1 MKRYGLIGC
10 GLSHSKS
17 PEYFHRLF
25 IAYGIAADFTLYD
38 FPHIGQAIAAIQA
51 DSSVAGFTVTKPY
64 KQSVMPYLHYISPQ
78 AQAIQAVNVVKIT
91 SQGEWQGYNT
101 DVTGLQR
108 SLKELSGTAPHSAI
122 ILGNGGAAQA
132 AKYVLKQWNIPY
144 VVANRHAAEGVISY
158 AELTSEH
165 IHKADMIINATP
177 AGMYPH
183 EEECPAIDYTALDAH
198 HVLYDMIY
206 NPAETRFL
214 RYGRQQGATICNG
227 YAMFCYQAE
236 QALMIWNK

>member
-25 IAYGIAADFTLYD
+25 NAYGIVADFTLYD
-38 FPHIGQAIAAIQA
+38 FPHIEQAIAAIQA

-91 SQGEWQGYNT
+91 TQVEWQGYNT
-101 DVTGLQR
+101 DVTGLQ
-108 SLKELSGTAPHSAI
+108 HSMKKLLHTTPRRAI

-144 VVANRHAAEGVISY
+144 VVANRHAAEGVLSY
-158 AELTSEH
+158 ADLSREL
-165 IHKADMIINATP
+165 IQDADVIINATP

-183 EEECPAIDYTALDAH
+183 VEECPAIDYTAIDEH

-214 RYGRQQGATICNG
+214 RYGRQQGASICNG